1 MSKFI
6 EPSVEEI
13 KLEKVYQDMGLSD
26 QEYEKV
32 CDILGRQPNFTE
44 TGIFSVM
51 WSEHCSYKHSK
62 PFLKQF
68 PTSGDHVLMG
78 PGEGAG
84 VVDIGDNQAV
94 VFKVESHNHPS
105 AIEPYQGAAT
115 GVGGIIRDIV
125 SIGARPINLLNS
137 LRFGELDNKQNQRL
151 LKGVVK
157 GIGGYGN
164 CIGIPTTAGE
174 IEFDERYDG
183 NPLVNAMCVGVI
195 NHDMIQKGTAKG
207 VGNSVIYVGLK
218 TGRDGIH
225 GATFASEE
233 LTEESE
239 SKRPSVQI
247 GDPFVGKKLMEATL
261 EAITFDELVGIQDMG
276 AAGLTS
282 SSSEMAAKGGS
293 GLHLRL
299 EQVPTREPGISP
311 YEMMLSETQERM
323 LLVVEKGTEQ
333 KFLDLFDKHELDS
346 AVIGEVTDTNRFVL
360 TYDDEVYA
368 DIPVE
373 PLADEAPVYIL
384 EGEEKDYNTSKN
396 DYTHIDV
403 KDTFFKLLKH
413 PTIASKHYLYDQYDQ
428 QVGANTIIKPGL
440 QASVVRVEGTNKAI
454 ASTIDGEA
462 RYVYNNPYEG
472 GKMVV
477 AEAYRNLIAVGATP
491 LAMTD
496 CLNYGSPEKKEI
508 YQQLIDSTKGMAEA
522 CDILKTPVVSG
533 NVSLYNETK
542 GTSIFP
548 TPVVGMVG
556 LIENVN
562 YLNDFEPQV
571 GDKLYLIGDTKDDF
585 GGSQLEKLIYGKVNH
600 EFESL
605 DLSSEVEKG
614 ESIKTAIR
622 EGLLSHVQTV
632 GKGGLLIT
640 LAKLSAHYG
649 LGLKS
654 SIDITNAQLFSET
667 QGRYVVSDQNELRG
681 ERGLGL
687 LTEAIKDDQMERLK
701 GYQHAIGHVRY
712 ATSGNK
718 GIENIQPF
726 LYHFYDMS
734 VGICHN
740 GNLINAKSL
749 RQNLEKQ
756 GAIFHSSSDTEVIMH
771 LIRRSKAPTFEEAL
785 KESLRKVKG
794 GFTFA
799 ILTKDALYGAV
810 DPNAIRPL
818 VVGKMKDGT
827 YILASE
833 TCAIDVLG
841 AEFVQDIHAG
851 EYVVINDKGITVKS
865 YTHHTTTA
873 ISAMEYIYFARPD
886 STIAGKNVHAVRKA
900 SGKKLAQESP
910 VNADMVIG
918 VPNSSLSAASG
929 YAEEI
934 GLPYEMGLVKNQY
947 VARTFIQP
955 TQELREQGVR
965 VKLSAVKDIVDGK
978 NIILVDDSIVRGTTI
993 RRIVKMLKDSG
1004 ANKVHVRIASPEFMF
1019 PSFYGIDVST
1029 TAELISASKSPE
1041 EIKDYIGADSLA
1053 YLSLDGLIESIGL
1066 DYDAPYSG
1074 LCVESFTGDYPAGLY
1089 DYEANYKAHLSH
1101 RQKQYISKNKH
1112 FFDSEGNLNV

>member
-6 EPSVEEI
+6 EPSIEEI
-13 KLEKVYQDMGLSD
+13 KLEKLYQDMGLSD
-26 QEYEKV
+26 EEYNKV
-32 CDILGRQPNFTE
+32 CEILEREPNFTE
-44 TGIFSVM
+44 VGIFSVM

-68 PTSGDHVLMG
+68 PTTGEHVLMG

-137 LRFGELDNKQNQRL
+137 LRFGELSVKQNQRL
-151 LKGVVK
+151 LKGVVR

-195 NHDMIQKGTAKG
+195 DHDMVQKGTAKG
-207 VGNSVIYVGLK
+207 EGNSVIYVGLK

-293 GLHLRL
+293 GLVLYL
-299 EQVPTREPGISP
+299 DQVPTREPGISP

-346 AVIGEVTDTNRFVL
+346 AVIGEVTNTDRFVL
-360 TYDDEVYA
+360 KYEDEVYA
-368 DIPVE
+368 DIPVDA
-373 PLADEAPVYIL
+373 LADEAPVYIL
-384 EGEEKDYNTSKN
+384 EGEEKEYNTSKN
-396 DYTHIDV
+396 DYSEINVQDV
-403 KDTFFKLLKH
+403 FKKLLKH
-413 PTIASKHYLYDQYDQ
+413 PTIASKHYLYEQYDQ

-440 QASVVRVEGTNKAI
+440 QSSVVRVEGTNKAI

-462 RYVYNNPYEG
+462 RYVFNQPYEG

-522 CDILKTPVVSG
+522 CEVLKTPVVSG
-533 NVSLYNETK
+533 NVSLYNETR

-556 LIENVN
+556 LIEDIQ
-562 YLNDFEPQV
+562 YLNDFHPET
-571 GDKLYLIGDTKDDF
+571 GHTLYLVGETRNDF
-585 GGSQLEKLIYGKVNH
+585 GGSQIEKLLYSKVNH
-600 EFESL
+600 EYEEI
-605 DLSSEVEKG
+605 DLGDEVAKG
-614 ESIKTAIR
+614 EAIKTSIR
-622 EGLLSHVQTV
+622 NGIASHVQTV

-640 LAKLSAHYG
+640 LAKISAYYN
-649 LGLKS
+649 LGLEAKVELS
-654 SIDITNAQLFSET
+654 DAQLFSET
-667 QGRYVVSDQNELRG
+667 QGRYVVAVKEGQTLDVDG
-681 ERGLGL
+681 
-687 LTEAIKDDQMERLK
+687 AIKIGELTDVDEFK
-701 GYQHAIGHVRY
+701 VSNTTSTITEKVSDIKAIW
-712 ATSGNK
+712 
-718 GIENIQPF
+718 E
-726 LYHFYDMS
+726 
-734 VGICHN
+734 
-740 GNLINAKSL
+740 
-749 RQNLEKQ
+749 
-756 GAIFHSSSDTEVIMH
+756 GAISEC
-771 LIRRSKAPTFEEAL
+771 
-785 KESLRKVKG
+785 
-794 GFTFA
+794 
-799 ILTKDALYGAV
+799 LTTV
-810 DPNAIRPL
+810 D
-818 VVGKMKDGT
+818 
-827 YILASE
+827 
-833 TCAIDVLG
+833 
-841 AEFVQDIHAG
+841 
-851 EYVVINDKGITVKS
+851 
-865 YTHHTTTA
+865 
-873 ISAMEYIYFARPD
+873 
-886 STIAGKNVHAVRKA
+886 
-900 SGKKLAQESP
+900 
-910 VNADMVIG
+910 
-918 VPNSSLSAASG
+918 
-929 YAEEI
+929 
-934 GLPYEMGLVKNQY
+934 
-947 VARTFIQP
+947 
-955 TQELREQGVR
+955 
-965 VKLSAVKDIVDGK
+965 
-978 NIILVDDSIVRGTTI
+978 
-993 RRIVKMLKDSG
+993 
-1004 ANKVHVRIASPEFMF
+1004 
-1019 PSFYGIDVST
+1019 
-1029 TAELISASKSPE
+1029 
-1041 EIKDYIGADSLA
+1041 
-1053 YLSLDGLIESIGL
+1053 
-1066 DYDAPYSG
+1066 
-1074 LCVESFTGDYPAGLY
+1074 
-1089 DYEANYKAHLSH
+1089 
-1101 RQKQYISKNKH
+1101 
-1112 FFDSEGNLNV
+1112 

>member
-6 EPSVEEI
+6 EPSIEEI
-13 KLEKVYQDMGLSD
+13 KLEKLYQDMGLSD
-26 QEYEKV
+26 EEYNKV
-32 CDILGRQPNFTE
+32 REILGREPNFTE
-44 TGIFSVM
+44 VGIFSVM

-68 PTSGDHVLMG
+68 PTTGEHVLMG

-137 LRFGELDNKQNQRL
+137 LRFGELSVKQNQRL
-151 LKGVVK
+151 LKGVVR

-195 NHDMIQKGTAKG
+195 DHDMVQKGTAKG
-207 VGNSVIYVGLK
+207 EGNSVIYVGLK

-293 GLHLRL
+293 GLVLYL
-299 EQVPTREPGISP
+299 DQVPTREPGISP

-346 AVIGEVTDTNRFVL
+346 AVIGEVTDTDRFVL
-360 TYDDEVYA
+360 KYEDEVYA
-368 DIPVE
+368 DIPVDA
-373 PLADEAPVYIL
+373 LADEAPVYIL
-384 EGEEKDYNTSKN
+384 EGEEKEYNTSKN
-396 DYTHIDV
+396 DYSEINVQDV
-403 KDTFFKLLKH
+403 FKNLLKH
-413 PTIASKHYLYDQYDQ
+413 PTIASKHYLYEQYDQ

-440 QASVVRVEGTNKAI
+440 QSSVVRVEGTNKAI

-462 RYVYNNPYEG
+462 RYVFNQPYEG

-522 CDILKTPVVSG
+522 CEVLKTPVVSG
-533 NVSLYNETK
+533 NVSLYNETR

-556 LIENVN
+556 LIEDIQ
-562 YLNDFEPQV
+562 YLNDFHPET
-571 GDKLYLIGDTKDDF
+571 GHTLYLVGETRNDF
-585 GGSQLEKLIYGKVNH
+585 GGSQIEKLLYSKVNH
-600 EFESL
+600 EYEEI
-605 DLSSEVEKG
+605 DLGDEVAKG
-614 ESIKTAIR
+614 EAIKTSIR
-622 EGLLSHVQTV
+622 NGIASHVQTV

-640 LAKLSAHYG
+640 LAKISAYYN
-649 LGLKS
+649 LGLEAKVELS
-654 SIDITNAQLFSET
+654 DAQLFSET
-667 QGRYVVSDQNELRG
+667 QGRYVVAVKEGQTLDVDG
-681 ERGLGL
+681 
-687 LTEAIKDDQMERLK
+687 AIKIGELTDVDEFK
-701 GYQHAIGHVRY
+701 VSNTTSTITEKVSDIKAIW
-712 ATSGNK
+712 
-718 GIENIQPF
+718 E
-726 LYHFYDMS
+726 
-734 VGICHN
+734 
-740 GNLINAKSL
+740 
-749 RQNLEKQ
+749 
-756 GAIFHSSSDTEVIMH
+756 GAISEC
-771 LIRRSKAPTFEEAL
+771 
-785 KESLRKVKG
+785 
-794 GFTFA
+794 
-799 ILTKDALYGAV
+799 LTTV
-810 DPNAIRPL
+810 D
-818 VVGKMKDGT
+818 
-827 YILASE
+827 
-833 TCAIDVLG
+833 
-841 AEFVQDIHAG
+841 
-851 EYVVINDKGITVKS
+851 
-865 YTHHTTTA
+865 
-873 ISAMEYIYFARPD
+873 
-886 STIAGKNVHAVRKA
+886 
-900 SGKKLAQESP
+900 
-910 VNADMVIG
+910 
-918 VPNSSLSAASG
+918 
-929 YAEEI
+929 
-934 GLPYEMGLVKNQY
+934 
-947 VARTFIQP
+947 
-955 TQELREQGVR
+955 
-965 VKLSAVKDIVDGK
+965 
-978 NIILVDDSIVRGTTI
+978 
-993 RRIVKMLKDSG
+993 
-1004 ANKVHVRIASPEFMF
+1004 
-1019 PSFYGIDVST
+1019 
-1029 TAELISASKSPE
+1029 
-1041 EIKDYIGADSLA
+1041 
-1053 YLSLDGLIESIGL
+1053 
-1066 DYDAPYSG
+1066 
-1074 LCVESFTGDYPAGLY
+1074 
-1089 DYEANYKAHLSH
+1089 
-1101 RQKQYISKNKH
+1101 
-1112 FFDSEGNLNV
+1112 

>member
-6 EPSVEEI
+6 EPSIEEI
-13 KLEKVYQDMGLSD
+13 KLEKLYQDMGLSD
-26 QEYEKV
+26 EEYNKV
-32 CDILGRQPNFTE
+32 REILGREPNFTE
-44 TGIFSVM
+44 VGIFSVM

-68 PTSGDHVLMG
+68 PTTGEHVLMG

-137 LRFGELDNKQNQRL
+137 LRFGELSVKQNQRL
-151 LKGVVK
+151 LKGVVR

-195 NHDMIQKGTAKG
+195 DHDMVQKGTAKG
-207 VGNSVIYVGLK
+207 EGNSVIYVGLK

-293 GLHLRL
+293 GLVLYL
-299 EQVPTREPGISP
+299 DQVPTREPGISP

-346 AVIGEVTDTNRFVL
+346 AVIGEVTNTDRFVL
-360 TYDDEVYA
+360 KYEDEVYA
-368 DIPVE
+368 DIPVDA
-373 PLADEAPVYIL
+373 LADEAPVYIL
-384 EGEEKDYNTSKN
+384 EGEEKEYNTSKN
-396 DYTHIDV
+396 DYSEINVQDV
-403 KDTFFKLLKH
+403 FKKLLKH
-413 PTIASKHYLYDQYDQ
+413 PTIASKHYLYEQYDQ

-440 QASVVRVEGTNKAI
+440 QSSVVRVEGTNKAI

-462 RYVYNNPYEG
+462 RYVFNQPYEG

-522 CDILKTPVVSG
+522 CEVLKTPVVSG
-533 NVSLYNETK
+533 NVSLYNETR

-556 LIENVN
+556 LIEDIQ
-562 YLNDFEPQV
+562 YLNDFHPET
-571 GDKLYLIGDTKDDF
+571 GHTLYLVGETRNDF
-585 GGSQLEKLIYGKVNH
+585 GGSQIEKLLYSKVNH
-600 EFESL
+600 EYEEI
-605 DLSSEVEKG
+605 DLGDEVAKG
-614 ESIKTAIR
+614 EAIKTSIR
-622 EGLLSHVQTV
+622 NGIASHVQTV

-640 LAKLSAHYG
+640 LAKISAYYN
-649 LGLKS
+649 LGLEAKVELS
-654 SIDITNAQLFSET
+654 DAQLFSET
-667 QGRYVVSDQNELRG
+667 QGRYVVAVKEGQTLDVDG
-681 ERGLGL
+681 
-687 LTEAIKDDQMERLK
+687 AIKIGELTDVDEFK
-701 GYQHAIGHVRY
+701 VSNTTSTITEKVSDIKAIW
-712 ATSGNK
+712 
-718 GIENIQPF
+718 E
-726 LYHFYDMS
+726 
-734 VGICHN
+734 
-740 GNLINAKSL
+740 
-749 RQNLEKQ
+749 
-756 GAIFHSSSDTEVIMH
+756 GAISEC
-771 LIRRSKAPTFEEAL
+771 
-785 KESLRKVKG
+785 
-794 GFTFA
+794 
-799 ILTKDALYGAV
+799 LTTV
-810 DPNAIRPL
+810 D
-818 VVGKMKDGT
+818 
-827 YILASE
+827 
-833 TCAIDVLG
+833 
-841 AEFVQDIHAG
+841 
-851 EYVVINDKGITVKS
+851 
-865 YTHHTTTA
+865 
-873 ISAMEYIYFARPD
+873 
-886 STIAGKNVHAVRKA
+886 
-900 SGKKLAQESP
+900 
-910 VNADMVIG
+910 
-918 VPNSSLSAASG
+918 
-929 YAEEI
+929 
-934 GLPYEMGLVKNQY
+934 
-947 VARTFIQP
+947 
-955 TQELREQGVR
+955 
-965 VKLSAVKDIVDGK
+965 
-978 NIILVDDSIVRGTTI
+978 
-993 RRIVKMLKDSG
+993 
-1004 ANKVHVRIASPEFMF
+1004 
-1019 PSFYGIDVST
+1019 
-1029 TAELISASKSPE
+1029 
-1041 EIKDYIGADSLA
+1041 
-1053 YLSLDGLIESIGL
+1053 
-1066 DYDAPYSG
+1066 
-1074 LCVESFTGDYPAGLY
+1074 
-1089 DYEANYKAHLSH
+1089 
-1101 RQKQYISKNKH
+1101 
-1112 FFDSEGNLNV
+1112 

>member
-6 EPSVEEI
+6 EPSIEEI
-13 KLEKVYQDMGLSD
+13 KLEKLYQDMGLSD
-26 QEYEKV
+26 EEYNKV
-32 CDILGRQPNFTE
+32 REILGREPNFTE
-44 TGIFSVM
+44 VGIFSVM

-68 PTSGDHVLMG
+68 PTTGEHVLMG

-137 LRFGELDNKQNQRL
+137 LRFGELSVKQNQRL
-151 LKGVVK
+151 LKGVVR

-195 NHDMIQKGTAKG
+195 DHDMVQKGTAKG
-207 VGNSVIYVGLK
+207 EGNSVIYVGLK

-293 GLHLRL
+293 GLVLYL
-299 EQVPTREPGISP
+299 DQVPTREPGISP

-346 AVIGEVTDTNRFVL
+346 AVIGEVTDTDRFVL
-360 TYDDEVYA
+360 KYEDEVYA
-368 DIPVE
+368 DIPVDA
-373 PLADEAPVYIL
+373 LADEAPVYIL
-384 EGEEKDYNTSKN
+384 EGEEKEYNTSKN
-396 DYTHIDV
+396 DYSEINVQDV
-403 KDTFFKLLKH
+403 FKKLLKH
-413 PTIASKHYLYDQYDQ
+413 PTIASKHYLYEQYDQ

-440 QASVVRVEGTNKAI
+440 QSSVVRVEGTNKAI

-462 RYVYNNPYEG
+462 RYVFNQPYEG

-522 CDILKTPVVSG
+522 CEVLKTPVVSG
-533 NVSLYNETK
+533 NVSLYNETR

-556 LIENVN
+556 LIEDIQ
-562 YLNDFEPQV
+562 YLNDFHPET
-571 GDKLYLIGDTKDDF
+571 GHTLYLVGETRNDF
-585 GGSQLEKLIYGKVNH
+585 GGSQIEKLLYSKVNH
-600 EFESL
+600 EYEEI
-605 DLSSEVEKG
+605 DLGDEVAKG
-614 ESIKTAIR
+614 EAIKTSIR
-622 EGLLSHVQTV
+622 NGIASHVQTV

-640 LAKLSAHYG
+640 LAKISAYYN
-649 LGLKS
+649 LGLEAKVELS
-654 SIDITNAQLFSET
+654 DAQLFSET
-667 QGRYVVSDQNELRG
+667 QGRYVVAVKEGQTLDVDG
-681 ERGLGL
+681 
-687 LTEAIKDDQMERLK
+687 AIK
-701 GYQHAIGHVRY
+701 IGELTDVD
-712 ATSGNK
+712 
-718 GIENIQPF
+718 EF
-726 LYHFYDMS
+726 
-734 VGICHN
+734 
-740 GNLINAKSL
+740 
-749 RQNLEKQ
+749 
-756 GAIFHSSSDTEVIMH
+756 
-771 LIRRSKAPTFEEAL
+771 
-785 KESLRKVKG
+785 KVS
-794 GFTFA
+794 
-799 ILTKDALYGAV
+799 
-810 DPNAIRPL
+810 N
-818 VVGKMKDGT
+818 
-827 YILASE
+827 
-833 TCAIDVLG
+833 
-841 AEFVQDIHAG
+841 
-851 EYVVINDKGITVKS
+851 
-865 YTHHTTTA
+865 TT
-873 ISAMEYIYFARPD
+873 
-886 STIAGKNVHAVRKA
+886 STI
-900 SGKKLAQESP
+900 S
-910 VNADMVIG
+910 
-918 VPNSSLSAASG
+918 
-929 YAEEI
+929 
-934 GLPYEMGLVKNQY
+934 
-947 VARTFIQP
+947 T
-955 TQELREQGVR
+955 LR
-965 VKLSAVKDIVDGK
+965 
-978 NIILVDDSIVRGTTI
+978 
-993 RRIVKMLKDSG
+993 
-1004 ANKVHVRIASPEFMF
+1004 
-1019 PSFYGIDVST
+1019 
-1029 TAELISASKSPE
+1029 
-1041 EIKDYIGADSLA
+1041 
-1053 YLSLDGLIESIGL
+1053 
-1066 DYDAPYSG
+1066 
-1074 LCVESFTGDYPAGLY
+1074 
-1089 DYEANYKAHLSH
+1089 
-1101 RQKQYISKNKH
+1101 
-1112 FFDSEGNLNV
+1112 